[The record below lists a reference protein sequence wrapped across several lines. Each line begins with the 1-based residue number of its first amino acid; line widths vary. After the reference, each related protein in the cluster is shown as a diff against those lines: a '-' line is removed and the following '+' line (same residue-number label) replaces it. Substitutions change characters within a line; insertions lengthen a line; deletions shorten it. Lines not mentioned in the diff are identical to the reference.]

1 MMSLVVVSWATAMH
15 RVMVLDGRVMVHA
28 GRMML
33 SGVSGF
39 LNVGGRRRSVL
50 RRSCLSES
58 ESESGRGRQ
67 RDCRHRCDEK
77 FHSFLLV
84 AESRQR
90 SNFQR
95 ECFVA

>member
-1 MMSLVVVSWATAMH
+1 MSVVVVSRATAMR

-33 SGVSGF
+33 SGVSRF
-39 LNVGGRRRSVL
+39 LNVGRRRCSVL
-50 RRSCLSES
+50 THGVRLSCL
-58 ESESGRGRQ
+58 SESGRGRQ

-77 FHSFLLV
+77 FHSFLLF

>member
-1 MMSLVVVSWATAMH
+1 
-15 RVMVLDGRVMVHA
+15 MVLDGRVMVHA
-28 GRMML
+28 GRVML
-33 SGVSGF
+33 SGVSGVSGF
-39 LNVGGRRRSVL
+39 LNVGRRRRSVL
-50 RRSCLSES
+50 RRSCLS

-77 FHSFLLV
+77 FHSFLLF

-95 ECFVA
+95 DCFVA